1 MHLLTENYSRIPC
14 FQERRKKNASLR
26 HETIADAADGDDVL
40 GRAGVVLDL
49 AAQAVDVDHDGVV
62 VHSDEVSPYLLV
74 DHILGEHLLRV
85 AHKEQQQ
92 AALFLGEVQLHIV
105 FIKAHGGGVAEE
117 GPAADLL
124 VVLLREA
131 LAAADEGLDL
141 CTQDLGAEGL
151 DDIVVGAQREAVHE
165 IVVLVAAADD
175 DDRRGDAVA
184 PDGLDVLMIRTKH
197 QKLLADTDDDNLKGF
212 NPLVHRRFPDLIVN
226 LFIGIVGFHAFL
238 RYKYDIHIQI

>member
-1 MHLLTENYSRIPC
+1 M
-14 FQERRKKNASLR
+14 
-26 HETIADAADGDDVL
+26 L

-62 VHSDEVSPYLLV
+62 VHGDEIAPDLLV

-85 AHKEQQQ
+85 AHEEQQQ

-117 GPAADLL
+117 GAAADLL

-141 CTQDLGAEGL
+141 CAQNLGAKEIGR
-151 DDIVVGAQREAVHE
+151 ASCRERV
-165 IVVLVAAADD
+165 
-175 DDRRGDAVA
+175 
-184 PDGLDVLMIRTKH
+184 
-197 QKLLADTDDDNLKGF
+197 
-212 NPLVHRRFPDLIVN
+212 
-226 LFIGIVGFHAFL
+226 
-238 RYKYDIHIQI
+238 